1 LKKTLVILMSCILYY
16 SNFCEPSKK
25 LLQTVS
31 KTQNVGNIHFVCID
45 KRIKDNNGKIFII
58 LQNEQKL
65 LMPENVTRVPAL
77 LLLNENYRVIYGD
90 EIYRHLKP
98 QVTQQIQQATK
109 NNMEPIN
116 FQDGFGAFGGFSN
129 GGIVSDNFSFL
140 DQSDTDL
147 SVKGNGG
154 LRQMHNYV
162 TLNDSMNLSMKLPQD
177 DHEYKNDKLK
187 EGEMSVESLQRR
199 REEELSNINYR

>member
-1 LKKTLVILMSCILYY
+1 MSSILYY

-25 LLQTVS
+25 LLQTVT
-31 KTQNVGNIHFVCID
+31 KTQNTNNIHFICID
-45 KRIKDNNGKIFII
+45 KRVKDANGKIQIV
-58 LQNEQKL
+58 LQTGQKIV
-65 LMPENVTRVPAL
+65 MPENVTRVPAL
-77 LLLNENYRVIYGD
+77 LLLNQNYKVIYGD
-90 EIYRHLKP
+90 DIYKHLRP
-98 QVTQQIQQATK
+98 QVANEVKQATK

-116 FQDGFGAFGGFSN
+116 FQDGFSAFGGFSS

-140 DQSDTDL
+140 DQSDGDL

-177 DHEYKNDKLK
+177 DYEYNNERIK
-187 EGEMSVESLQRR
+187 EGEMSVEALQRR
-199 REEELSNINYR
+199 RDEDMAQINYK